1 MARALYVI
9 VRPTAVPFFSSLQ
22 GPNLT
27 FFAAPQPRAETRP
40 VNLRALIRLLE
51 GVFSWG
57 KGGCSHH
64 PLDDHALEAAR
75 PPLDPAGRILRVK
88 YNEILTIKCN
98 ANAGFSG
105 LSAIFTP
112 SRENSYD
119 KVQGDTVGQ
128 RPAEPGWP
136 DALVA

>member
-1 MARALYVI
+1 MQRRIVLNGESVVRNRETNRRAV
-9 VRPTAVPFFSSLQ
+9 FSSLQ

-57 KGGCSHH
+57 KGGCSHRRLMITRSK
-64 PLDDHALEAAR
+64 PVPVVGPSR
-75 PPLDPAGRILRVK
+75 RILRVK
-88 YNEILTIKCN
+88 YNEILTIPCN
-98 ANAGFSG
+98 ENAGFAG

-119 KVQGDTVGQ
+119 KVQRDIG
-128 RPAEPGWP
+128 RPTR
-136 DALVA
+136 